1 MQNENN
7 MNLGK
12 STRHGI
18 NGLVWSLIAVWFV
31 FGILKVPLVM
41 TNVYF
46 AVGIIGFFNS
56 FFAIFLSGKRSVEDF
71 FKSD

>member
-1 MQNENN
+1 MK
-7 MNLGK
+7 LGEAIT
-12 STRHGI
+12 SGI
-18 NGLVWSLIAVWFV
+18 IGAVWSLIAVWFV

-46 AVGIIGFFNS
+46 AVGIAGFFS
-56 FFAIFLSGKRSVEDF
+56 AFFAIFLSGKRSVEDF